1 MNTFKTGIER
11 YQIIIP
17 MTTNF
22 DTLYNTSLATGKTKV
37 WSVYAQGNRVIV
49 NHGQLDGKMVE
60 HEEIC
65 EGKNIGKKNET
76 TPEQQAILVAKSS
89 WDKKVKSGYSPEQSA
104 AAETYFPMLAN
115 ELNDKLVKYPCYVQ
129 PKLDGIRCLIYE
141 KDGKIHFQS
150 RNHSMFQD
158 FPHLKNDITAILS
171 RNPGL
176 ILDGE
181 LYNHD
186 LTFQQITSIVRKKDH
201 PDLSK
206 IEYHLYDLYIPDK
219 TYQER
224 YEMIRRFTIPG
235 KNVIPVATHTVNN
248 RKELEAKHTE
258 YVQDNYEGLMVRIPS
273 GLYRQQIRSKDLL
286 KYKHFKDAEFKVI
299 GVHEGNGGIAVFNC
313 ITSNGRTFGVNM
325 KCTKEEKQNYLTNFE
340 EYNGKMLT
348 VRYQE
353 MTDDG
358 VPRFPVGIAFRIDV

>member
-1 MNTFKTGIER
+1 
-11 YQIIIP
+11 

-37 WSVYAQGNRVIV
+37 WTVYAQGNRVII

-76 TPEQQAILVAKSS
+76 SPEQQAILVAKSS

-104 AAETYFPMLAN
+104 VAETYFPMLAN

-129 PKLDGIRCLIYE
+129 PKLDGIRCLIYV
-141 KDGKIHFQS
+141 KDGKIYFQS

-158 FPHLKNDITAILS
+158 FPHLKHDITMILF
-171 RNPGL
+171 RNPGIKNL

-201 PDLSK
+201 PDLEK

-219 TYQER
+219 TYEER
-224 YEMIRRFTIPG
+224 YEIIRGLTNYIPG
-235 KNVIPVATHTVNN
+235 KNMRRMVIPVVTNTVNN
-248 RKELEAKHTE
+248 REELEAKHSE

-299 GVHEGNGGIAVFNC
+299 GMHEGNGGIAVFDC
-313 ITSNGRTFGVNM
+313 ITPNGRTFGVNM

-340 EYNGKMLT
+340 EYNGKLLT

-358 VPRFPVGIAFRIDV
+358 VPRFPVGIEFRIDV